1 VSKNPINYTVR
12 FILELV
18 GLYAFGLWG
27 WQAAAGDLLR
37 FSLAIGLPLIAA
49 TIWGVFG
56 TTGDS
61 RGKPVI
67 AIAGWLRLVLE
78 VGFFALATAAFYV
91 AGAPV
96 AALVFGVVA
105 LVQTL
110 SAYDRL
116 GWLIS
121 H

>member
-1 VSKNPINYTVR
+1 
-12 FILELV
+12 
-18 GLYAFGLWG
+18 
-27 WQAAAGDLLR
+27 
-37 FSLAIGLPLIAA
+37 
-49 TIWGVFG
+49 
-56 TTGDS
+56 
-61 RGKPVI
+61 
-67 AIAGWLRLVLE
+67 LRLVLE
-78 VGFFALATAAFYV
+78 VGYFALATAAFYA

-96 AALVFGVVA
+96 AALVFGVAA